1 MFLFIFFILW
11 VFDFNDLYDKCYKD
25 NKIGVKSFCIYMY
38 IVNIYEYLMFYFW
51 DLYGWFFMV
60 VEEYN
65 KCEVLINIWLRS
77 F

>member
-11 VFDFNDLYDKCYKD
+11 VVDFNDLYDKCYKD

-38 IVNIYEYLMFYFW
+38 IVNIYDYLMFYFW